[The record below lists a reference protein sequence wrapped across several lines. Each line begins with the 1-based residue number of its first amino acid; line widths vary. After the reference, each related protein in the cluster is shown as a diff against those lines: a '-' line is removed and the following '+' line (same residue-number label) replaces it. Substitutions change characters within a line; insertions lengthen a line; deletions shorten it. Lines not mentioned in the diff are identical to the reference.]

1 MHLTPKEQERLTI
14 FTAAELARR
23 RQSRG
28 RRLNIPEAI
37 AIISDEVLECA
48 WDGASLAE
56 VIGHARS
63 VLGPDDVM
71 EGVREVIR
79 HLEIDAL
86 FPSGTAL
93 VAVDDPIGAPS
104 PEARAAAPGAVLTPE
119 GTIPINSGRAT
130 VELDVTNTSDETI
143 FVSSHY
149 HFFECNQALRFDR
162 PAALG
167 MRPDIAA
174 GSAICWEPG
183 ERRQVRL
190 VTLAGRGVA
199 FGFRGLV
206 QGPASADRGHAPAG
220 GDRGHAPAG
229 GDRGQ
234 EPAGGDRGQEP
245 AGGDRGQVPASGD
258 RGDG

>member
-23 RQSRG
+23 RQARG
-28 RRLNIPEAI
+28 RRLNVPEAI

-56 VIGHARS
+56 VIEHAQS

-71 EGVREVIR
+71 AGVREIIR

-93 VAVDDPIGAPS
+93 VTIDDPIGTPS
-104 PEARAAAPGAVLTPE
+104 PQAAADAPGAIRTPDGTLTV
-119 GTIPINSGRAT
+119 NAGRAT
-130 VELDVTNTSDETI
+130 VELDVANAGEETV

-149 HFFECNQALRFDR
+149 HFFECNPALAFDR

-167 MRPDIAA
+167 MRLDIAA
-174 GSAICWEPG
+174 GTAVSWDPG
-183 ERRQVRL
+183 QRRRVRL
-190 VTLAGRGVA
+190 VALAGQSVA
-199 FGFRGLV
+199 YGFRGLV
-206 QGPASADRGHAPAG
+206 QGTA
-220 GDRGHAPAG
+220 
-229 GDRGQ
+229 
-234 EPAGGDRGQEP
+234 
-245 AGGDRGQVPASGD
+245 
-258 RGDG
+258 GDGHRRG